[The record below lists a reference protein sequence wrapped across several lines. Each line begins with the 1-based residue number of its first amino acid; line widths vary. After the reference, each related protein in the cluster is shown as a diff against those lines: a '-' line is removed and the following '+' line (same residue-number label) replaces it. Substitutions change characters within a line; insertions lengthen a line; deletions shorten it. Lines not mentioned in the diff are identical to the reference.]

1 MKDLIYNSTTTQ
13 KYMEKKMLNEL
24 YTLDVISHLPGS
36 NGKKLKKY
44 ALGGVDT
51 VGAYGNEPFEVNFKN
66 NSWQRV
72 QVRLSID
79 GTDVLTG
86 KLADTVLPGEMWL
99 VEPYGTLALK
109 AWPETN
115 KGGAQFIFT
124 SADKS
129 VAVNTHGDLSS
140 RGVIAAAVY
149 VEGYTAPI
157 WIGGGDWKCGG
168 GIGGGYSFGEYNTGD
183 FVGSLGTNS
192 ICADVQDYST
202 TSIYNVSQN
211 AEHTKSL
218 KSLAAVGAGQ
228 HVAQKIEKVTGL
240 IQPTLS
246 QIIKVKY
253 LWWDDLVSQ
262 AKATNV
268 RPTPGSGFPGDEVR
282 MMSIGS
288 TPRLGNWSPPLLPRV
303 EFTRF

>member
-1 MKDLIYNSTTTQ
+1 
-13 KYMEKKMLNEL
+13 MLNEL

-36 NGKKLKKY
+36 TGKKLKKY

-99 VEPYGTLALK
+99 VEPYGTLSLK

-149 VEGYTAPI
+149 VEGYTAPPI
-157 WIGGGDWKCGG
+157 WITGGWNCG
-168 GIGGGYSFGEYNTGD
+168 GIGGTYGGGSYGTGD
-183 FVGSLGTNS
+183 FIGSLGTS
-192 ICADVQDYST
+192 ISCDSLYSSST
-202 TSIYNVSQN
+202 NES
-211 AEHTKSL
+211 KSL
-218 KSLAAVGAGQ
+218 ESLAAVGAGQ
-228 HVAQKIEKVTGL
+228 HVSQKIEKVAGL
-240 IQPTLS
+240 IQPKLD

-268 RPTPGSGFPGDEVR
+268 QPTPGSGFPGDEIR
-282 MMSIGS
+282 MISIGS